1 MMKNANKILKFRRN
15 MINKQYFVKNINK
28 KLKFKIKGYKK

>member
-1 MMKNANKILKFRRN
+1 MMKKANNILKFKKN

-28 KLKFKIKGYKK
+28 KLKFRIKR